1 MSGISQNGQ
10 KRLIFVVFPK
20 VRTKLNE
27 KGKREK
33 KQTNMR
39 MNKPKE
45 NTLIYMQMYIYT
57 PTDILAY
64 IDRNTHIHV
73 KSDSAF

>member
-10 KRLIFVVFPK
+10 KRLIFVVFPE

-33 KQTNMR
+33 NIR

-73 KSDSAF
+73 NTLCVIQVR